1 MSCGQAGTAVVRS
14 AIGEQR
20 IVTRAH
26 RSRPRAP
33 RADRRFAAIRCF
45 ERRRFAALR
54 KNQPPLSSH
63 DGRFATRW
71 PTSAGRTVTLAC
83 IGVLACLGA
92 PRLHR
97 QISLLY
103 NPSASVARGWY
114 LIVPVAR
121 LKVGM
126 LVIARLPVWAAR
138 LAAARDYLPITVPVI
153 KRIAARGDEHVCER
167 AGVLSIEGRP
177 VARALT
183 ADSAGRP
190 LPAWRECRDLRTNEF
205 LLLGEGAAD
214 SYDSRYFG
222 PVVASAIMG
231 RAIPLWTWQ

>member
-1 MSCGQAGTAVVRS
+1 MSCGQAGTALVRS
-14 AIGEQR
+14 AIWEQR

-33 RADRRFAAIRCF
+33 RADRRFPAIRRF
-45 ERRRFAALR
+45 DHRRFAALR
-54 KNQPPLSSH
+54 QDRPLLSSH
-63 DGRFATRW
+63 GGRFATRW
-71 PTSAGRTVTLAC
+71 PTSARRTVTLAS

-92 PRLHR
+92 SWLHPS
-97 QISLLY
+97 ISLLY

-114 LIVPVAR
+114 LIVPVTR
-121 LKVGM
+121 LKIGM
-126 LVIARLPVWAAR
+126 LVIARPPAWAAR
-138 LAAARDYLPITVPVI
+138 LAAARGYLPIKVPVI
-153 KRIAARGDEHVCER
+153 KRIAARGGDHVCER
-167 AGVLSIEGRP
+167 AGILSIKGRR

-183 ADSAGRP
+183 ADSASRP
-190 LPAWRECRDLRTNEF
+190 LPAWRGCRDLRTNEF
-205 LLLGEGAAD
+205 LLGGDAAD

>member
-1 MSCGQAGTAVVRS
+1 MM
-14 AIGEQR
+14 
-20 IVTRAH
+20 RA
-26 RSRPRAP
+26 RRNRPRAP
-33 RADRRFAAIRCF
+33 GADRRLPATRRVDA
-45 ERRRFAALR
+45 RRFATLPE
-54 KNQPPLSSH
+54 NEPLPSPNG
-63 DGRFATRW
+63 GRFVMRW
-71 PTSAGRTVTLAC
+71 PTGARRTVTLAC
-83 IGVLACLGA
+83 MGILVCLGA
-92 PRLHR
+92 SWLHAP
-97 QISLLY
+97 ISLLY

-114 LIVPVAR
+114 LVVPATR

-126 LVIARLPVWAAR
+126 LVIAHLPVWAAQ

-153 KRIAARGDEHVCER
+153 KRIAARGGEHVCER
-167 AGVLSIEGRP
+167 AGILSIEGRP

-190 LPAWRECRDLRTNEF
+190 LPAWRGCRDLRTNEF

-231 RAIPLWTWQ
+231 RAIPLWTWR